1 MLAPS
6 PAVDEQILQLTRCI
20 AYDLRDNGALVAAV
34 ALGVVQEIA
43 VQHQKGD
50 TGDGPMN
57 LITISYVLRI
67 PSANPTDN
75 GGHA

>member
-1 MLAPS
+1 MLAKTPT
-6 PAVDEQILQLTRCI
+6 VDPQVVQVVQCL
-20 AYDLRDNGALVAAV
+20 AHDLRDNNVLVSAV
-34 ALGVVQEIA
+34 ALGLVQDIA

-50 TGDGPMN
+50 TGDGLMD